1 MISDLKIL
9 RGCEELEL
17 LTDIRDFTTLFFMIL
32 RRESSEWFKSSIESL
47 LGMLFAVWNLD
58 LVFAIL
64 LSSNTLS
71 SVRRGY

>member
-1 MISDLKIL
+1 VT
-9 RGCEELEL
+9 REELEL